1 MLTINK
7 ICSSSPVDY
16 AAEELKKYLRMM
28 MPEGGDISIAYN
40 PEATDGFRLG
50 LMQDFGLDVS
60 DAEDTELDD
69 ILYIDC
75 DTKGGIIA
83 GSNHRSVLLSVYE
96 YLRKNGCKWLMPG
109 VDGELI
115 PIKDIKPVKYRH
127 KPSMRYRGWCN
138 EGTEFQQCMIDAI
151 ELAPKLGLNVFML
164 EFRIPSGY
172 YTRYY
177 NHQFNEAYRAP
188 EPITTQ
194 QIIRWKAQTEVEIQK
209 RGLQFHNIGH
219 GFTIDPFKIPG
230 TEQYQVKVTD
240 DIIPEETKKHLAFFE
255 GKRGF
260 MHGSIINT
268 NFCMSSPEARK
279 IVVDDIVD
287 YSYRHSNTDYLHV
300 WLSDGQNC
308 HCECDECCKMTPSD
322 WYMMLMNEID
332 EALKAKGLS
341 TRIVFIAYVD
351 STWAPEKIKIN
362 NPDRFALLFAP
373 ITRTYTETLPAKKSD
388 IVLRPYVR
396 NKLKFPMS
404 LEEYFAYLEKWRE
417 VWPGS
422 NISYEYHFWRQ
433 HHYEITGLVLARRIN
448 EDVKCYIE
456 NGVAG
461 IIEDASQR
469 SFFPTGLA
477 FYTYA
482 RSMFDASQSADE
494 LLEEYFSGAFG
505 KDWEKFRDYLLELS
519 EAIPYNYTASR
530 FTLNE
535 KISPYYNPDLVPTI
549 KKTYEILERGRALIK
564 EHYNSDYRVQTVAVR
579 NLEAHTVYVEGLAR
593 AFEYKA
599 VGNDE
604 RSKELFYEMMD
615 KMGKLEPKIERYFD
629 FTQCHFALQQ
639 IFVHSKTNLPENVQN
654 QIQDN

>member
-7 ICSSSPVDY
+7 LISSSPVDF

-28 MPEGGDISIAYN
+28 MPEAGDIKITYDPDAK
-40 PEATDGFRLG
+40 DGFRLG
-50 LMQDFGLDVS
+50 LMQDLGLDVS

-75 DTKGGIIA
+75 TEDGGIIA
-83 GSNHRSVLLSVYE
+83 GDNPRSVLLSVYE
-96 YLRKNGCKWLMPG
+96 YLRQNGCRWLMPG

-115 PIKDIKPVKYRH
+115 PIKNIKPVKYRH

-138 EGTEFQQCMIDAI
+138 EGTEFQQCMLDAI

-177 NHQFNEAYRAP
+177 NHQFNEANRTP
-188 EPITTQ
+188 EPITAAQITQ
-194 QIIRWKAQTEVEIQK
+194 WKTQTEIEIQK

-230 TEQYQVKVTD
+230 TDQYHIKVD
-240 DIIPEETKKHLAFFE
+240 DSIIPEETKKHLALFE

-260 MHGSIINT
+260 MRGSIINT
-268 NFCMSSPEARK
+268 NFCMSSAEARR

-287 YSYRHSNTDYLHV
+287 YAYRHSNTDYLHV

-308 HCECDECCKMTPSD
+308 HCECDECAKMTPSD
-322 WYMMLMNEID
+322 WYMVLMNEVD
-332 EALKAKGLS
+332 AALTEKGLK

-351 STWAPEKIKIN
+351 STWAPEKITLN
-362 NPDRFALLFAP
+362 NPERFALLIAP
-373 ITRTYTETLPAKKSD
+373 ITRTYTETLPKVRTK
-388 IVLRPYVR
+388 IETKPYVR
-396 NKLKFPMS
+396 NKLTFPKS

-417 VWPGS
+417 VWHGS

-433 HHYEITGLVLARRIN
+433 HFYEISGIILAKRIN

-456 NGVAG
+456 NGVSG

-482 RSMFDASQSADE
+482 RSMFDAALSADE
-494 LLEEYFSGAFG
+494 IIEEYFSALFG
-505 KDWEKFRDYLLELS
+505 EDWRKFHDYLLELA
-519 EAIPYNYTASR
+519 EAIPYNYTARR

-535 KISPYYNPDLVPTI
+535 NISPYYNPDLVPTI

-564 EHYNSDYRVQTVAVR
+564 EHYNSDFRVRTVAVR
-579 NLEAHTVYVEGLAR
+579 VLEAHTVYAEGLAK
-593 AFEYKA
+593 ALEYKA

-604 RSKELFYEMMD
+604 RSKELFFELMD
-615 KMGKLEPKIERYFD
+615 KMGKMEPRIERYFD
-629 FTQCHFALQQ
+629 FTQCYFGLQQ
-639 IFVHSKTNLPENVQN
+639 IFIHSKTNLPENVQN